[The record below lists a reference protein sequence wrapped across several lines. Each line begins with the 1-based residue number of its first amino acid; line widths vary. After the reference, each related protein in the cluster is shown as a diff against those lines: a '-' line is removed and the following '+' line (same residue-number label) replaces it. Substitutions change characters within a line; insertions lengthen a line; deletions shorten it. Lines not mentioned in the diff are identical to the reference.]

1 MSTRRQQPAPWRRRL
16 LAMAPAMLLAGT
28 AAAAAP
34 GVALV
39 VGIDGPPG
47 SPGRMCSQ
55 LARDVGA
62 QLKRQGIV
70 PQVLDNP
77 SVTALRSGIDDIAA
91 AISGAAQ
98 DMALAYVCAP
108 ASVDGSRLFVMPSG
122 TAPAAG
128 AALAAQGVIV
138 QAFLNALAGT
148 GATVFADLALP
159 GGAAPGDAARTL
171 AERLPAGLHLALN
184 LSPGGEPWIG
194 QGLAGNR
201 ITPGQAWG
209 TVAAG
214 IGAGHPRDGILLL
227 LPVAVPV
234 VAAPVTTSAEPP
246 PSEPL
251 RPTAAEP
258 PSPAPPRS
266 SAPPQ
271 RPAPM
276 QPAGGD
282 APAAPPARA
291 EREATAPAP
300 KPARNAAPGPDRPAS
315 VPRSSQAE
323 AGQAGPRP
331 SEADAPPPPPGQ
343 PDTRTRRLQAALAR
357 QGFYR
362 GPADGRPGAPTQGAV
377 RQFQRSLGAAETGE
391 MTQSEI
397 IRLLNQ

>member
-1 MSTRRQQPAPWRRRL
+1 MSTRRRQPAPWRRRL

-28 AAAAAP
+28 AALAAP
-34 GVALV
+34 SVALV

-47 SPGRMCSQ
+47 SSGRMCSQ

-62 QLKRQGIV
+62 QFKQQGIV

-91 AISGAAQ
+91 AISGAAP

-108 ASVDGSRLFVMPSG
+108 TSVDGSRLFVMPSG
-122 TAPAAG
+122 TASATG

-148 GATVFADLALP
+148 GGTVFADLALP
-159 GGAAPGDAARTL
+159 GDAAPGEAVRTL

-214 IGAGHPRDGILLL
+214 IGTGHPRDGILLL
-227 LPVAVPV
+227 PPVAV
-234 VAAPVTTSAEPP
+234 PVTTSAEPP

-282 APAAPPARA
+282 APAARPARA

-315 VPRSSQAE
+315 IPRSSQAE
-323 AGQAGPRP
+323 ARQATLRP

-397 IRLLNQ
+397 IRLLNR